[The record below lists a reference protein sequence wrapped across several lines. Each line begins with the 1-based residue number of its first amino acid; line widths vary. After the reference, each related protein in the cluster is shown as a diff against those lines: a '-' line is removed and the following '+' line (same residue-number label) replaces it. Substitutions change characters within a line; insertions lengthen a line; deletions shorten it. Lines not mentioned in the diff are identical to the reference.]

1 MDNAL
6 RLNRLAVAQRGGF
19 QEYRQ
24 ITRASESVQTPESS
38 GTPSKDENIYSHLR
52 FRILA
57 PA

>member
-1 MDNAL
+1 
-6 RLNRLAVAQRGGF
+6 VAQRGGF